1 MSIRSNIEAIIE
13 EIGNGNTALGDE
25 LRSKSTAAI
34 IAGAGT
40 PEWTA
45 YMTKFSQ
52 SPEQLARL
60 LPTDNTIGEEA
71 FDVARTY
78 LVANGM
84 CGSDTTGTTTLITTV
99 GDQLDEE
106 NP

>member
-1 MSIRSNIEAIIE
+1 MSIKSNIEEVIE
-13 EIGNGNTALGDE
+13 DIGSGNTQLGAE
-25 LRSKSTAAI
+25 IRSKSTAAI
-34 IAGAGT
+34 IAGSGT

-60 LPTDNTIGEEA
+60 LPTDDTIGAED

-84 CGSDTTGTTTLITTV
+84 CGSDTTGTTTLLTTV
-99 GDQLDEE
+99 GDKLDEDL
-106 NP
+106 P